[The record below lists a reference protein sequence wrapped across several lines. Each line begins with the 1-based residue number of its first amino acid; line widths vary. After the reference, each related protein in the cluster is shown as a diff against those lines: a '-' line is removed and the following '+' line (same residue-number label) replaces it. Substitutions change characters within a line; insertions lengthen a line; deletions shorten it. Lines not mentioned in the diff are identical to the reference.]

1 MTTPTPAESN
11 AAIAFSFQ
19 EWRENF
25 LRIVLR
31 GTVVFGLFGLLPALF
46 TNTDPTFF
54 VVYFIS
60 YIALLIV
67 AFVPQIPYR
76 FRAGTFIAL
85 FYILGLS
92 GLLDTGIWGDSRV
105 FFVALVV
112 ITGLL
117 ISPRAAINAG
127 IISLV
132 TTGIVAG
139 LVLTGMYQLT
149 TKVIPGGDSVLWLS
163 GIGTIIMLDAIMITG
178 LTLFQ
183 REFEKAQ
190 QRNLQSLNALEAER
204 DALEKNME
212 LRASEALKKTSQLQ
226 AASKVARQIAEIR
239 DLQTLLT
246 NISVMVADQFNFYH
260 VGVFLLDDKQ
270 QYAVLQA
277 ASSEGGR
284 RMLQAGHRLEVGVQ
298 GIVGYVADRGRPR
311 IALDVGAD
319 AVFFNNPYLPLTHSE
334 MALPLI
340 AREKTIGV
348 LDAQS
353 ERPQAFTQDDIEVLQ
368 TVADQLAI
376 AIENARLLSET
387 EAIISQ
393 FEALTSYQTTEA
405 WENYLKE
412 RMPGYQYTPLGI
424 RPLSNPAQQQTQGKV
439 LRIPIKLRGQ
449 EIGFMNLTRK
459 DTSPNWSAREQEV
472 IEEVATQV
480 ALALDNNRLLEETQR
495 NAARDQLIA
504 NVSSRIR
511 ETLDMET
518 VLQTA
523 ATELR
528 KAFGLQEA
536 EIRLG
541 PADHQIVDSTA
552 ENTSRKK
559 STDSNGHN
567 GSH

>member
-11 AAIAFSFQ
+11 AAVAFSFQ

-353 ERPQAFTQDDIEVLQ
+353 ERPQAFTRDDIEVLQ

-459 DTSPNWSAREQEV
+459 DTSPNWSAREQEM
-472 IEEVATQV
+472 IEE
-480 ALALDNNRLLEETQR
+480 
-495 NAARDQLIA
+495 
-504 NVSSRIR
+504 
-511 ETLDMET
+511 
-518 VLQTA
+518 
-523 ATELR
+523 
-528 KAFGLQEA
+528 
-536 EIRLG
+536 
-541 PADHQIVDSTA
+541 
-552 ENTSRKK
+552 
-559 STDSNGHN
+559 
-567 GSH
+567 